1 MAYDHITRAGK
12 QKVTLQDLENLRE
25 LMRNQGA
32 YNPRN
37 RAVDS
42 KAPPF
47 NLAGAYPAPVVPP
60 RSMDVPLGP
69 VVPTGSMDVPLG
81 PVVPPRSTD
90 GLLPPEIIQ
99 NLLGSRGSQGSQGFQ
114 VRPGLQVSPGLQ
126 GLQGLQGLTGIQ
138 SSSVPTGSM
147 DGPNYFQ
154 DPSSAPSMEAIQ
166 DKLPS
171 KHSVSRPIDPKNSDD
186 VKKAEALQA
195 ELQKRRAE
203 SEAAENKRSEAGRLL
218 QNEKTQRQMF
228 KNIGDYLGM
237 IGQSRSASQI
247 RLGMARRPPLFTPE
261 SYKEEIRDID
271 DQLEGLEITSTLAS
285 MGVEVPPGARASV
298 LRELIGPLTDMAK
311 EKQSMEFMAQ
321 LGPKKDKMSQV
332 YIKKFAEGKSV
343 QAAITKSFGLYD
355 AAFKKGAIGPIRS
368 RWEAWV
374 NSGKLGDTK
383 DAARVFFSHLD
394 IMIADFIFSLT
405 GKAAGEVE
413 RANYRKMF
421 GKSYESRGN
430 FMAAMASV
438 EGRVISNH
446 NILLQTMI
454 DGGVDTKN
462 LKLIPRSV
470 YLSPTDGGP
479 PVRVTEEKAEKE
491 LRKSPRGWEILSQ

>member
-69 VVPTGSMDVPLG
+69 VVPPRSMDGPLG
-81 PVVPPRSTD
+81 PVVPTGSTD

-261 SYKEEIRDID
+261 SYKEEIRD
-271 DQLEGLEITSTLAS
+271 ITSTLAS